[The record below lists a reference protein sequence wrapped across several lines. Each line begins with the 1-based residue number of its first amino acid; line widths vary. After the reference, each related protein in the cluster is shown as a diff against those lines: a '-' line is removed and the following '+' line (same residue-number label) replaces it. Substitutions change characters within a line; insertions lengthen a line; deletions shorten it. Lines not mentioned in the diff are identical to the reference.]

1 MPVVSVYSNGTS
13 ASVLSGLAPA
23 ISPRGAAQGWTPG
36 SARRNDHFL
45 QSIDFSSLTGEPW
58 ALTLTIPSE
67 QAGKGH
73 LPDSAEFHAMLRAML
88 ERLRRM
94 GAMRW
99 HWVIEMTRRK
109 TPHLHMT
116 VWLSSPESPTP
127 DSAVSRELK
136 IRAAWEKITARHGIA
151 VSQRAQCVK
160 KMSSTGWAQYC
171 SKHGARGVK
180 HYQREREALPTSWRE
195 KPGRLWGYGG
205 DWPSPAA
212 RQPVRRELG
221 RRAFWRY
228 RRLVRQWCLSN
239 ARKTTNDRLR
249 RRYISQVRSML
260 ACSHPKLSPVK
271 PINVWIPKTVSDGF
285 LALLEADYEARLAA
299 AGGDLDAVSEFAVTT
314 YQPLSLKIQ
323 ARQREEFSSA
333 FHSHLAA

>member
-1 MPVVSVYSNGTS
+1 MPVVAVYPNGTS
-13 ASVLSGLAPA
+13 ASQPSGLAPA

-45 QSIDFSSLTGEPW
+45 QSIDFASLTGEPW

-99 HWVIEMTRRK
+99 HWVMEMTRRK

-116 VWLSSPESPTP
+116 VWLPCSESPTP
-127 DSAVSRELK
+127 DFAVSRELK

-160 KMSSTGWAQYC
+160 RMSSAGWAQYC

-180 HYQREREALPTSWRE
+180 HYQREREALPESWRDR
-195 KPGRLWGYGG
+195 PGRMWGYGG

-221 RRAFWRY
+221 RKAFWRY
-228 RRLVRQWCLSN
+228 RRLVRQWCISN
-239 ARKTTNDRLR
+239 ARKTTNSRLR
-249 RRYISQVRSML
+249 RRYIRQARHML

-271 PINVWIPKTVSDGF
+271 PINVWIPSSVSSAF
-285 LALLEADYEARLAA
+285 LALLEADYMSRLAA
-299 AGGDLDAVSEFAVTT
+299 AGGDLDAVSDYVVTT
-314 YQPLSLKIQ
+314 YTPLSLKLQ
-323 ARQREEFSSA
+323 AHQRAEFAASFSSR
-333 FHSHLAA
+333 LAA

>member
-1 MPVVSVYSNGTS
+1 MPVVAVYPNGTS
-13 ASVLSGLAPA
+13 AAQPSGLAPA

-45 QSIDFSSLTGEPW
+45 QSIDFASLTGEPW

-116 VWLSSPESPTP
+116 VWLPSPESPTP
-127 DSAVSRELK
+127 DFSASRELK
-136 IRAAWEKITARHGIA
+136 IRTAWEKITARHGIA

-160 KMSSTGWAQYC
+160 KMSSAGWAQYC

-180 HYQREREALPTSWRE
+180 HYQREREALPASWRE
-195 KPGRLWGYGG
+195 RPGRLWGYGG

-221 RRAFWRY
+221 RSAFWRY
-228 RRLVRQWCLSN
+228 RRLVRSWCLSN
-239 ARKTTNDRLR
+239 ARKTTNTRLR
-249 RRYISQVRSML
+249 KRYIMQARHML

-271 PINVWIPKTVSDGF
+271 PISVWIPSSVSSAF
-285 LALLEADYEARLAA
+285 LALLEADYMARLAA
-299 AGGDLDAVSEFAVTT
+299 AGGDLDAVSDYVVTT
-314 YQPLSLKIQ
+314 YTPLSLKIQ
-323 ARQREEFSSA
+323 ARQRAEFAAA
-333 FHSHLAA
+333 FSSHLAA

>member
-1 MPVVSVYSNGTS
+1 MPVVAVYPNGTS
-13 ASVLSGLAPA
+13 AAQPSGLAPA

-45 QSIDFSSLTGEPW
+45 QSIRFDSLTGEPW

-116 VWLSSPESPTP
+116 VWLPSPESPTP
-127 DSAVSRELK
+127 DFAASRELK
-136 IRAAWEKITARHGIA
+136 IRVAWEKITARHGIA

-180 HYQREREALPTSWRE
+180 HYQREREALPASWRE
-195 KPGRLWGYGG
+195 RPGRLWGYGG
-205 DWPSPAA
+205 DWPSPAE
-212 RQPVRRELG
+212 REPVRRELG

-239 ARKTTNDRLR
+239 ARKTTNARLR
-249 RRYISQVRSML
+249 KRYIRQARHML

-271 PINVWIPKTVSDGF
+271 PINVWIPSSVSSAF
-285 LALLEADYEARLAA
+285 LSLLEADYEARLAA
-299 AGGDLDAVSEFAVTT
+299 AGGDLDAVSEYAVTT
-314 YQPLSLKIQ
+314 YVPLSLKIQ
-323 ARQREEFSSA
+323 ARQRAEFAASFS
-333 FHSHLAA
+333 SHLAA

>member
-1 MPVVSVYSNGTS
+1 MPVVAVYANGTS

-36 SARRNDHFL
+36 AARRNDHFL
-45 QSIDFSSLTGEPW
+45 QSIDFASLTGEPW

-99 HWVIEMTRRK
+99 HWVMEMTRRK

-116 VWLSSPESPTP
+116 VWLPCSESPTP
-127 DSAVSRELK
+127 DFAVSRELK

-160 KMSSTGWAQYC
+160 RMSSAGWAQYC

-180 HYQREREALPTSWRE
+180 HYQREREALPESWRDR
-195 KPGRLWGYGG
+195 PGRMWGYGG

-221 RRAFWRY
+221 RKAFWRY
-228 RRLVRQWCLSN
+228 RRLVRAWCLGN
-239 ARKTTNDRLR
+239 ARRTKNTRLR
-249 RRYISQVRSML
+249 ARYIRQARRML
-260 ACSHPKLSPVK
+260 QCSKRTLGEVK
-271 PINVWIPKTVSDGF
+271 PINVWIPESVTLDF
-285 LALLEADYEARLAA
+285 LRALEAEYEMRLIR
-299 AGGDLDAVSEFAVTT
+299 AGGDLDAVADWRVGDYAPLGGKIQQHERGEFAEAF
-314 YQPLSLKIQ
+314 SLALQ
-323 ARQREEFSSA
+323 A
-333 FHSHLAA
+333 

>member
-1 MPVVSVYSNGTS
+1 MPVVAVYPNGTS
-13 ASVLSGLAPA
+13 AAQPSGLAPA

-45 QSIDFSSLTGEPW
+45 QSIDFASLTGEPW

-116 VWLSSPESPTP
+116 VWLPFSESPTP
-127 DSAVSRELK
+127 DFAASRELK
-136 IRAAWEKITARHGIA
+136 IRVAWEKIAARHGIA

-171 SKHGARGVK
+171 AKHGARGVK
-180 HYQREREALPTSWRE
+180 YYQREREALPASWRE
-195 KPGRLWGYGG
+195 RPGRLWGYGG

-239 ARKTTNDRLR
+239 ARKTTNARLR
-249 RRYISQVRSML
+249 KRYIKQARRML

-271 PINVWIPKTVSDGF
+271 PINVWIPSSVSSAF
-285 LALLEADYEARLAA
+285 LSLLEAEYEARLAA
-299 AGGDLDAVSEFAVTT
+299 AGGDLDAAADWAVTT
-314 YQPLSLKIQ
+314 YVPLSLKIQ
-323 ARQREEFSSA
+323 ARQRDEFAASFS
-333 FHSHLAA
+333 SHLAA